1 MNPEPNRKSPVSPV
15 GLMVVGSEIVGFTIT
30 GLLLDYAIG
39 TMPWCTVA
47 LTLLGLAAS
56 FMHLV
61 RLVRPP
67 GGGGS

>member
-1 MNPEPNRKSPVSPV
+1 
-15 GLMVVGSEIVGFTIT
+15 MVVGSEIVGFTVT

-56 FMHLV
+56 FMHLIRMV
-61 RLVRPP
+61 KVKPP

>member
-1 MNPEPNRKSPVSPV
+1 
-15 GLMVVGSEIVGFTIT
+15 MVVGSEIVGFTVT

-61 RLVRPP
+61 QMARPKPP